1 MTASRSKITAM
12 RFYEALGEVI
22 REQRLA
28 KGLTLRDVCKTGFV
42 SMGHLSDVE
51 NGRKEGSSVF
61 IEAVANGLGVN
72 TYDLIIEAGY
82 KMAGDTIFVPDT
94 AESLFVR
101 DAKWTGQYADL
112 K

>member
-1 MTASRSKITAM
+1 MK
-12 RFYEALGEVI
+12 FHEALGEAI

-28 KGLTLRDVCKTGFV
+28 KGLSLRQVSTKGFV

-51 NGRKEGSSVF
+51 NGRKEGSSAF
-61 IEAVANGLGVN
+61 LEGVANGLGVN

-82 KMAGDTIFVPDT
+82 KMAGDTIYVPDSP
-94 AESLFVR
+94 ESLFVR
-101 DAKWTGQYADL
+101 DSRWQSQYADL

>member
-1 MTASRSKITAM
+1 MTASRNRLTAM

-28 KGLTLRDVCKTGFV
+28 KGLSLREVCNKGYV

-61 IEAVANGLGVN
+61 IEAVANGLGVE

-101 DAKWTGQYADL
+101 DANWIEQYADL